1 MLRRQIWDLFLEELE
16 KPLGSVAVVVAEEHG
31 VDKIAG
37 LDGVTEGASWAVGV
51 GKDSA

>member
-1 MLRRQIWDLFLEELE
+1 MWDLFLEELE

-37 LDGVTEGASWAVGV
+37 LDGITEGPSWAVGV